1 MKEPQRLPKAGL
13 NVEEFIGGAKTAAV
27 DAAPANGKARKKK
40 GLPAE
45 GVVRATYDLPA
56 SVHEALKIRAVQEK
70 RSMRELFTPPG
81 RRRDVRYPGKSATED
96 EIRQ

>member
-1 MKEPQRLPKAGL
+1 MMKEPQRLPKAGL
-13 NVEEFIGGAKTAAV
+13 NVEEFIGGAKTAAAAA
-27 DAAPANGKARKKK
+27 DATPAKGKARKKK

-70 RSMRELFTPPG
+70 RSMRDLLLQAVEETFG
-81 RRRDVRYPGKSATED
+81 
-96 EIRQ
+96 IRAKAPRKMK

>member
-1 MKEPQRLPKAGL
+1 MMKEPQRLPKAGL
-13 NVEEFIGGAKTAAV
+13 NVAEFIGGAKTAAA

-56 SVHEALKIRAVQEK
+56 SVHEAFKIRAVQEK
-70 RSMRELFTPPG
+70 RSMRDLLLQAVEETFGIQAKAP
-81 RRRDVRYPGKSATED
+81 RK
-96 EIRQ
+96 IK

>member
-1 MKEPQRLPKAGL
+1 MMKEPQRLPKAGL
-13 NVEEFIGGAKTAAV
+13 NVEEFIGGAKTAAA
-27 DAAPANGKARKKK
+27 AAPAKGKTRKKK

-70 RSMRELFTPPG
+70 RSMRDLLLQAVEETFGILAKAP
-81 RRRDVRYPGKSATED
+81 RK
-96 EIRQ
+96 IK